1 MVCGRAPEKQ
11 GANLNIIHMKYAVE
25 IAKTGS
31 ISKAGDNLR
40 IAQPNLSRS
49 IKSLEAE
56 LGITIFERT
65 SHGMELTPDGET
77 FIQYANA
84 ILTQVQTV
92 ENLYK
97 SSSVTLN
104 RFSISVPRG
113 SYIADA
119 FARFSAKVADEQ
131 FEIYYHETNSQNAIN
146 NILQNNYH
154 LGIIRYAKQYESQ
167 FMRLLSEKDLAS
179 ELITEFQYVLLMNID
194 NPLNQLHEIHL
205 SDLSSYIEILHA
217 DPFVPSVPIVS
228 VRKAENITE
237 SQRKIYV
244 FERGSQFSVL
254 EMNPNSFMWVS
265 PVPANMKERY
275 HLTERKCEDNDRIYK
290 DVLIYRKGYRL
301 SALDKLFITELIQSK
316 RACIK

>member
-1 MVCGRAPEKQ
+1 M
-11 GANLNIIHMKYAVE
+11 NIIHMKYAVE
-25 IAKTGS
+25 IAKVGS
-31 ISKAGDNLR
+31 ISKAGENLR

-49 IKSLEAE
+49 IKALEEE

-65 SHGMELTPDGET
+65 SRGMELTPDGET
-77 FIQYANA
+77 FIQHANA

-119 FARFSAKVADEQ
+119 FASFSAKVTDEQ
-131 FEIYYHETNSQNAIN
+131 FEIFYHETNSQNAIN

-179 ELITEFQYVLLMNID
+179 DLITEFQYVLLMNMD
-194 NPLNQLHEIHL
+194 HPLNQLSEIHL
-205 SDLSSYIEILHA
+205 SDLSAYTEILHA
-217 DPFVPSVPIVS
+217 DPFVPSVPVVS
-228 VRKAENITE
+228 VRKAENVTDT
-237 SQRKIYV
+237 QRKFFV
-244 FERGSQFSVL
+244 FERGSQFSIL
-254 EMNPNSFMWVS
+254 EKNLHTFMWVS
-265 PVPANMKERY
+265 PVPQSMKEKY
-275 HLTERKCEDNDRIYK
+275 HLTERECEDNDRIYK

-316 RACIK
+316 RTCIR

>member
-1 MVCGRAPEKQ
+1 M
-11 GANLNIIHMKYAVE
+11 NIIHMKYAVE
-25 IAKTGS
+25 IAKVGS
-31 ISKAGDNLR
+31 ISKAAENLR

-49 IKSLEAE
+49 IKDLEAE
-56 LGITIFERT
+56 LGITIFER
-65 SHGMELTPDGET
+65 SSRGMELTPDGET
-77 FIQYANA
+77 FIQYASA
-84 ILTQVQTV
+84 ILAQVQTI

-119 FARFSAKVADEQ
+119 FSRFSAKVSDEQ

-167 FMRLLSEKDLAS
+167 FMRLLSDKDLAS
-179 ELITEFQYVLLMNID
+179 ELITEFHYVLLMNIN
-194 NPLNQLHEIHL
+194 NPLNKLSNIYL
-205 SDLSSYIEILHA
+205 SDLASYVEILHA
-217 DPFVPSVPIVS
+217 DPFVPSVPLVS
-228 VRKAENITE
+228 VRRSENVTE
-237 SQRKIYV
+237 TQRKIYV
-244 FERGSQFSVL
+244 FERGSQFSIL
-254 EMNPNSFMWVS
+254 EMNPNTFMWVS
-265 PVPANMKERY
+265 PVPSDMKEKY
-275 HLTERKCEDNDRIYK
+275 HLTERECQDNDRIYK

-316 RACIK
+316 RTCIP